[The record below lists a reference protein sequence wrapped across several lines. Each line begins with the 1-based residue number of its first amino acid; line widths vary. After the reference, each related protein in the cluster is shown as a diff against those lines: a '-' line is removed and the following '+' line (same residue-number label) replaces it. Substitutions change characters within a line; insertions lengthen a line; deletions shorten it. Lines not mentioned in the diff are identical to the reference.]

1 MEGKCQVAGCTRGQ
15 DHKGP
20 HGPERREKEL
30 VKVRRRPNSPTLG
43 PMEELCQGVGNTIG
57 GVLDNYN
64 ADHPGSPRVGFA
76 LLMFTFGDPD
86 KSQQWMTYISN
97 ADRESMCEAMEEF
110 LDKQV
115 QQAIAEAKAD
125 GRIVDDPSNG

>member
-1 MEGKCQVAGCTRGQ
+1 
-15 DHKGP
+15 
-20 HGPERREKEL
+20 
-30 VKVRRRPNSPTLG
+30 
-43 PMEELCQGVGNTIG
+43 MEELCQGIGNTIG

-64 ADHPGSPRVGFA
+64 ASHPGSPRVGFA
-76 LLMFTFGDPD
+76 LLMFTFGDPK

-110 LDKQV
+110 LDRQV

-125 GRIVDDPSNG
+125 GRIVDDPISG